1 MFKAPYIENLYDL
14 MNTNNIDAVIIAPSG
29 DLEYLLDFSPAADE
43 RFQALFL
50 LQNGDYFY
58 VTPEL
63 NYEEILHKLGH
74 DAKYYIW
81 SDGDGFVDFVA
92 KALKDYDL
100 DGKNIGVNCT
110 VRAINMLD
118 VADKVSCKFF
128 NAHNFLEEFRI
139 KKAEEDVEK
148 MRIAAKMAD
157 HVMEVLSTFIKPG
170 MTEKDIKDK
179 IYSTFDEQG
188 ADGISFEPIISSGP
202 NSSMPHYNGDSRVI
216 QEQDLVILDLGC
228 KYKGYCSDTSR
239 TFFIGDI
246 TDKQREV
253 YSIIKKSNHDAAHF
267 AKAGVTCGA
276 VDKIARDIIK
286 EAGHGAHFLNRTGHG
301 IGYSVHEA
309 PYIKENN
316 PVVLE
321 PGMAFSIE
329 PGIYIPGEFGMRIED
344 IVVIDKNGNPEIL
357 NKFSREIIIIK

>member
-1 MFKAPYIENLYDL
+1 MFQAPYIENLYEL
-14 MNTNNIDAVIIAPSG
+14 MKKNNIDAVIIAPSN

-63 NYEEILHKLGH
+63 NYEEILHKLGK

-81 SDGDGFVDFVA
+81 SDGEGFVDCVA
-92 KALKDYDL
+92 KALKEYGL

-118 VADKVSCKFF
+118 VAEKVSCKFF
-128 NAHNFLEEFRI
+128 NAHNFLEQFRI
-139 KKAEEDVEK
+139 IKSEEDIEK
-148 MRIAAKMAD
+148 MRTAAKMAD

-170 MTEKDIKDK
+170 MTEKDIKEK
-179 IYSTFDEQG
+179 VYSIFDEQG

-202 NSSMPHYNGDSRVI
+202 NSSMPHYSGDSRVI

-253 YSIIKKSNHDAAHF
+253 YGIVKKAHWEAEHF
-267 AKAGVTCGA
+267 AKAGVTCGD

-286 EAGHGAHFLNRTGHG
+286 ESGHGEHFLNRTGHG

-316 PVVLE
+316 KLVLE

-344 IVVIDKNGNPEIL
+344 IVVIDKNGNPDIL
-357 NKFSREIIIIK
+357 NQFSREIIIIK